1 LSRYIFEVPTLKT
14 HSEASQDIVA
24 KQGSPPVFIQVE
36 EVHDESP
43 AAFETSLNWRPW
55 TTGVLSEKRCL
66 PSTNAPFQSLAVYH
80 LASLVPPLLA
90 AALENLDLQAAR
102 PELLYRM
109 VRFIDAV
116 VSIKVDAY
124 LDVLEV
130 IAYHTPKA
138 RHAAIIVLANFWPKS
153 LGHVVISKSLP
164 ALNYT
169 TSYYENR
176 QLGGVHNTHQFVPWR
191 FGSSS
196 HTSRPVDCATHQ
208 ECPRC
213 LKGVHDFGLLCP
225 LCMSSVHF
233 DCYDYPEGCQS
244 FEYTMSS
251 TSTTRGATM
260 FRFCHIPSTRTDSR
274 SHTVRRGNH
283 DFKLVNLF
291 NLGLCFVCR
300 KPLWGHMLQGYRCTW
315 CKLFA
320 HVHCVSASSASFRQ
334 CGSFNFDPGLV
345 EIDFSELRQSFVDY
359 YHDFLLSNED
369 LDNKTYEDI
378 SVFFAGLWIQL
389 QILNKGMALGSIV
402 VRRSKA
408 LFWSAKDGIPEFE
421 LQHLIKLYHNALSSD
436 RLSVSEFFQDYFQQ
450 NQIKVSEHNFMFDW
464 LALAYITASIKS
476 PYGVQKPTISPSS
489 SLLDVNPPEMFKEVN
504 NESQHPFEMV
514 PLSHMR
520 DALGYEMHVHSD
532 TAARLILS
540 QLHQL
545 GFLNR
550 YDLGQVL
557 FDGKEDYE
565 QTFCAFPLPLG
576 YDLSTDVE
584 TLVSAVE
591 ACLQDLDLSVNEAGL
606 LLLVRRL
613 WPNGAT
619 SDYALRRVTR
629 TVLCWVFAEV

>member
-1 LSRYIFEVPTLKT
+1 LS
-14 HSEASQDIVA
+14 
-24 KQGSPPVFIQVE
+24 
-36 EVHDESP
+36 
-43 AAFETSLNWRPW
+43 
-55 TTGVLSEKRCL
+55 
-66 PSTNAPFQSLAVYH
+66 STNAPSQPLAVYH

-90 AALENLDLQAAR
+90 GALENLDLVNAR

-109 VRFIDAV
+109 VRFIDAI

-138 RHAAIIVLANFWPKS
+138 RHAAVIILANFWPKS
-153 LGHVVISKSLP
+153 LGHVIVSKPFP

-169 TSYYENR
+169 ASYNENR
-176 QLGGVHNTHQFVPWR
+176 QLGGVHNTHQFVPWQ

-196 HTSRPVDCATHQ
+196 PTSRLIDCVMRQ

-225 LCMSSVHF
+225 LCMTSVHF

-244 FEYTMSS
+244 FGYKIPSNS
-251 TSTTRGATM
+251 ITTQGSAN
-260 FRFCHIPSTRTDSR
+260 FRFCHILLTRTDSR
-274 SHTVRRGNH
+274 SHAIRRGSH
-283 DFKLVNLF
+283 DFKLVNMF
-291 NLGLCFVCR
+291 TLGLCFVCR

-320 HVHCVSASSASFRQ
+320 HVNCASGPSASIRQ
-334 CGSFNFDPGLV
+334 CGSFNFDSSLI
-345 EIDFSELRQSFVDY
+345 EIDWSDLRRSFVDY
-359 YHDFLLSNED
+359 YHDFPLSNKD

-389 QILNKGMALGSIV
+389 QILNNGVAQGSIV
-402 VRRSKA
+402 VRRNKT
-408 LFWSAKDGIPEFE
+408 LFYSTKDDIPEFE
-421 LQHLIKLYHNALSSD
+421 LQQLIKLFRDALSSG
-436 RLSVSEFFQDYFQQ
+436 RLSVSEFLMDYIQQ
-450 NQIKVSEHNFMFDW
+450 NRIRASEHNFMFDW

-476 PYGVQKPTISPSS
+476 SYDVQKPTISPSS
-489 SLLDVNPPEMFKEVN
+489 SLLDVNPPETFKEVN

-532 TAARLILS
+532 TTARLILLN
-540 QLHQL
+540 LHQL

-565 QTFCAFPLPLG
+565 QTFCVFPLPLG

-606 LLLVRRL
+606 LLLLRRL

-619 SDYALRRVTR
+619 SDYALRRLTR
-629 TVLCWVFAEV
+629 TVLCWIFAEV